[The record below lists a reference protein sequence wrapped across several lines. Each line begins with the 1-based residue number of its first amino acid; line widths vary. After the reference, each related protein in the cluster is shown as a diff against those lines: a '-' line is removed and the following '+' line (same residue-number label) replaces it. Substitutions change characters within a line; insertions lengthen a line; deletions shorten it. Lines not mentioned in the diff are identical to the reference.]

1 QPRSSAHTQ
10 QQWREWREWEDAM
23 TSALE
28 NRKSRGS
35 ESAGEGGAE
44 PAGPDA
50 SCNEDSTVCNSPWSS
65 ERGGGG
71 SFGGFSGNS
80 LRASSTHGE
89 GDVAGGN
96 GSARSR
102 ARSGAAPE
110 TTKDGA
116 RLPRRGRAPANKRD
130 SPAQKTEWWSW
141 RSYSPPSMLM
151 RRKRGV
157 SAAGAG
163 GGGAG
168 SESGRGGGSNK
179 PFLSSLGSDQQ
190 DGSASGGVGPGG
202 GPGGVGSSSSQV
214 GESVVRS
221 SGGYLPP
228 RHPLAALQLSPTN
241 ARANGGG
248 SGSDAAGA
256 DGTASAGAESG
267 ESSGGEGSLVVGAV
281 PGRPRVKA
289 RGQARTRAKGPAG
302 GGDAGPP
309 RSPTQRGAIALEQ
322 EDDELGPAPTEGEA
336 SEVVGRSGGGRG
348 GGGGGGSSKPKRRR
362 RKAADDSG
370 VHRRS
375 RSPPRSRSLSGV
387 LSGLADWLMPGMDG
401 GPSRLLRVESGSEL
415 LLDVYPG
422 ENPGSPE
429 KPGRPRSAP
438 ATPRGRRQT
447 FSVLREGGWFYNGD
461 SDYSTEEEN
470 GGGDSDDEGFW
481 ADAGATEL
489 RAEVGDGG
497 GLSVLKRLRKLFT
510 GL

>member
-1 QPRSSAHTQ
+1 
-10 QQWREWREWEDAM
+10 M

-35 ESAGEGGAE
+35 ESAGEGGSE
-44 PAGPDA
+44 TPGPDA

-71 SFGGFSGNS
+71 SFGGFSGS

-89 GDVAGGN
+89 GDVAAGGN

-102 ARSGAAPE
+102 ARSGTAPD
-110 TTKDGA
+110 TGKDGA
-116 RLPRRGRAPANKRD
+116 RLPRRGRAPAKRD
-130 SPAQKTEWWSW
+130 SPVQKAEWWSW

-151 RRKRGV
+151 RRKSAESLRKPPAAADGSGSSGRKSVAAFGRSASGV
-157 SAAGAG
+157 TPAVAAAGGSEGGRARPYLLSPLGSDAQEG
-163 GGGAG
+163 GGG
-168 SESGRGGGSNK
+168 GGGSQ
-179 PFLSSLGSDQQ
+179 L
-190 DGSASGGVGPGG
+190 
-202 GPGGVGSSSSQV
+202 

-228 RHPLAALQLSPTN
+228 RHPLAALQLSPTS
-241 ARANGGG
+241 APANGGG
-248 SGSDAAGA
+248 SDAAGV
-256 DGTASAGAESG
+256 ESG
-267 ESSGGEGSLVVGAV
+267 ESSGGEGSFVGGSV
-281 PGRPRVKA
+281 PGRPRIKA
-289 RGQARTRAKGPAG
+289 RGQARTRAKGPVG
-302 GGDAGPP
+302 SVPP
-309 RSPTQRGAIALEQ
+309 QSPAQKALEG
-322 EDDELGPAPTEGEA
+322 EDDDEEGPAPTEEEA
-336 SEVVGRSGGGRG
+336 TVATSGRRG
-348 GGGGGGSSKPKRRR
+348 GGLGSSPARRR
-362 RKAADDSG
+362 RKAADDSN
-370 VHRRS
+370 VAKRT
-375 RSPPRSRSLSGV
+375 RSPSRSRSLSGV

-415 LLDVYPG
+415 IMDVYPS
-422 ENPGSPE
+422 ESALSPE

-470 GGGDSDDEGFW
+470 AGDSDDEGFW
-481 ADAGATEL
+481 GDAGATEL
-489 RAEVGDGG
+489 RREVGDGG